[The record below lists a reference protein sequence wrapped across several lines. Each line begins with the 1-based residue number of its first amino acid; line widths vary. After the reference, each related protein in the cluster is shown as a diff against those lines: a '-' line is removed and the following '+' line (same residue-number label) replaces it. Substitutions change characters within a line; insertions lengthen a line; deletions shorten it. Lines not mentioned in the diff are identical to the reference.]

1 MARQI
6 SNRKCKHCKAFFVP
20 DPRCVTRQRYCSQ
33 PECRKASKAA
43 SHQRWLDKPAN
54 RDYFKGP
61 THVERVRAWR
71 QVHPGYWRRKAP
83 EMPHALQEDLTP
95 QGLEHQSVESGL
107 VRDALQDSFFMQ
119 PTVLVGLIAHFTGL
133 SLQDDIVIT
142 TRRLQQLGRDILS
155 GSPQPQGDSPQ
166 AQTPYLAGQTPA
178 RAQPVQLG
186 GSALSPGASH

>member
-6 SNRKCKHCKAFFVP
+6 PNRKCKHCKAFFVP
-20 DPRCVTRQRYCSQ
+20 DPRCAKRQRYCYQ

-43 SHQRWLDKPAN
+43 SHQRWLAKPAN
-54 RDYFKGP
+54 RDYFTGP
-61 THVERVRAWR
+61 AHVERVRAWR
-71 QVHPGYWRRKAP
+71 QVHPGYWRRKAS

-95 QGLEHQSVESGL
+95 KPTQHQALNASLPQE
-107 VRDALQDSFFMQ
+107 ALQEDLFIQ
-119 PTVLVGLIAHFTGL
+119 PAVLVGLIAHLTGL
-133 SLQDDIVIT
+133 ALQDDIVIT

-155 GSPQPQGDSPQ
+155 GSPQPHGDSPH

-186 GSALSPGASH
+186 GSALSP